1 MDHTES
7 LRALMRA
14 AALIAARR
22 CSSSLMRF
30 CVQNLAISRFVTLST
45 TLLFL
50 AKNLGSGGGG
60 GGGDDG
66 ELTCFLL
73 TQHFPPVSCSIC
85 FIFINFFGQQNQ
97 WFSQFRQVTSVAI
110 NTEEETKRFKSSDLN
125 LILRP
130 TPPQLATAPTWRSNM
145 TYRLGLQPHCI
156 LQSVIL

>member
-1 MDHTES
+1 MHFICVKMDHTES

-45 TLLFL
+45 TLFL

-66 ELTCFLL
+66 ELPCFLL
-73 TQHFPPVSCSIC
+73 TQRFPQVSCSIC
-85 FIFINFFGQQNQ
+85 FIFDHQPFRLTESVI
-97 WFSQFRQVTSVAI
+97 FSVQTVYVGC

-130 TPPQLATAPTWRSNM
+130 NPPKLATAPT
-145 TYRLGLQPHCI
+145 
-156 LQSVIL
+156 